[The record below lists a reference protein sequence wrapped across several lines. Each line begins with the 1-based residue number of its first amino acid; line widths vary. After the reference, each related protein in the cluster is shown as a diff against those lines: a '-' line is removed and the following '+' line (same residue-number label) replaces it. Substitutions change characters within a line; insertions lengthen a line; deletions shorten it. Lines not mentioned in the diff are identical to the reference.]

1 MRRALPPPRRPALSR
16 GTAAAEPAQRAAA
29 RTVGGS
35 SACRSAS
42 PVRSSLLLVAPMAL
56 AVFGDLLLH
65 AAPYPRFIGVHL
77 RAPVGRGLCLDAA
90 HGSFPPGATVTPDAA
105 GGGTARTR
113 RRAQRPAG

>member
-16 GTAAAEPAQRAAA
+16 GTAAAEPARRAAA

-65 AAPYPRFIGVHL
+65 AAPYLI
-77 RAPVGRGLCLDAA
+77 
-90 HGSFPPGATVTPDAA
+90 HGSSGFTCGHQLGVGFAWTRLMARFLLGRRSLRTLLAEKLLELGDEL
-105 GGGTARTR
+105 GG
-113 RRAQRPAG
+113 